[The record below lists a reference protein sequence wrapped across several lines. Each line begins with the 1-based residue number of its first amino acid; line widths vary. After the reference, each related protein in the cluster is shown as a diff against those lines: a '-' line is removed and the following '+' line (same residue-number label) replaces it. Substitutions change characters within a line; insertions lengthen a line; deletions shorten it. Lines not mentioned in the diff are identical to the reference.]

1 MDCGA
6 CGTVICTDNE
16 CSGSCPEN
24 DVCFDVLCYK
34 CGNNPLSCLAVGA
47 ATPAQLTGI
56 QGALQANCDADSNQ
70 NNPRTCA
77 DQQCSTSSPGVIVN
91 LAPNNADGEQCL
103 LSTGN
108 DDPCPCIP
116 NGLSNLGRYKVCFV
130 SGVAVLQTDSCD
142 GNDKI
147 CSDCSV
153 SDCPPDL
160 PCSTTPGSCTLLQGA
175 SGCTSNP

>member
-116 NGLSNLGRYKVCFV
+116 NGLSNLGRYKAALQVMQRSTQRTMCVCMPPWFL
-130 SGVAVLQTDSCD
+130 VAAAAFF
-142 GNDKI
+142 
-147 CSDCSV
+147 
-153 SDCPPDL
+153 DL
-160 PCSTTPGSCTLLQGA
+160 GTAVTCILSKKLMHTGLWPG
-175 SGCTSNP
+175 